1 MSNFGF
7 TPQEWLALKN
17 EAKEILIA
25 CAKRPNGT
33 ISYSDLASKLTV
45 ARLEARDQRLFHL
58 LGEISEEENAAGRG
72 MLSVIVVHK
81 SGDMQPGP
89 GFFELAKKLGRN
101 TTDILKCWIEELN
114 DVRAYWSSK

>member
-1 MSNFGF
+1 MNSFGF
-7 TPQEWLALKN
+7 TPHEWASLKHK
-17 EAKEILIA
+17 AKEILIA
-25 CAKRPNGT
+25 RAKLPNGT
-33 ISYSDLASKLTV
+33 ISYSDLASQLTV

-89 GFFELAKKLGRN
+89 GFFELAKKLGRD
-101 TTDILKCWIEELN
+101 TSDILRCWIEELN
-114 DVRAYWSSK
+114 NVREYWST